1 MKVLIA
7 PGTPDVADSLIP
19 LMRVV
24 PKVELLS
31 PTKDAET
38 TLESIRA
45 HDPEVLILNAGLP
58 GAKEIDLLQ
67 TIRAEKPGATLIIL
81 TDLTYPEFQKRL
93 TVWEDFVSLGDPKRV
108 YPLSELDAV
117 GEQIGGVWVKFS
129 CGELGLLHWSDDTVF
144 DVVATAL

>member
-7 PGTPDVADSLIP
+7 PGSPDVTDCLIP
-19 LMRVV
+19 LMRGV
-24 PKVELLS
+24 PTVELLS
-31 PTKDAET
+31 PTEDAET

-81 TDLTYPEFQKRL
+81 TNLTYPEFQKRL
-93 TVWEDFVSLGDPKRV
+93 KVWEDFVSMGDARRV
-108 YPLSELDAV
+108 YPPSQLEAL
-117 GEQIGGVWVKFS
+117 GQQMGGVWVKFS
-129 CGELGLLHWSDDTVF
+129 CGEFGLVHGSDDTAF